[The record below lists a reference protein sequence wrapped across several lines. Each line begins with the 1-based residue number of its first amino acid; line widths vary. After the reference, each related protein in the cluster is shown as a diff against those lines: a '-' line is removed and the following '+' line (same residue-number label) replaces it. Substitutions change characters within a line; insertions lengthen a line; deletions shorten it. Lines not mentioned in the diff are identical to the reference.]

1 MPITLLPVTRR
12 GFLKTSLAAGAAVVT
27 GKVRATEPAGA
38 TSDRVALI
46 SDTHIAEKPE
56 AVIRGVDVAAHFRRV
71 IDELLTADSRPGRVF
86 HAGDCAYLDGKAAE
100 YANFFDLA
108 RRLPDAGLPVH
119 LLLGNHDHRQR
130 FWEALPKAYAREK
143 PIDSRHVALVNT
155 PVANWFLLDS
165 LDVTDKSPGALGETQ
180 LKWLEQAL
188 DKSADAPALVMVHHQ
203 PDRSKRPI
211 GLVDTAA
218 LEKVLIPRKQ
228 VKALIFGHT
237 HNWQVTQRDGIHH
250 INLPPVAYPFA
261 KDRPSGWIEATLTKS
276 GGTFTLHSLDT
287 KHRQHGQKHELAWR
301 AA

>member
-1 MPITLLPVTRR
+1 MPITLLPLTRR
-12 GFLKTSLAAGAAVVT
+12 SFLQSSLAAGATLLT
-27 GKVRATEPAGA
+27 GHGRAGETVDDP
-38 TSDRVALI
+38 SDRVALF

-56 AVIRGVDVAAHFRRV
+56 VVIRGVDVASNFRRV
-71 IDELLTADSRPGRVF
+71 IDEVLAADSRPTRVF
-86 HAGDCAYLDGKAAE
+86 HGGDCAYLDGKAAE
-100 YANFFDLA
+100 YATFFDLA
-108 RRLPDAGLPVH
+108 KRLPEAGRAVH

-143 PIDSRHVALVNT
+143 TLEARHVAVVKT

-165 LDVTDKSPGALGETQ
+165 LDVTDKSPGALGEVQ
-180 LKWLEQAL
+180 LKWLEESL

-203 PDRSKRPI
+203 PDRSKKPI

-218 LEKVLIPRKQ
+218 LEKLIAPRKQ

-237 HNWQVTQRDGIHH
+237 HNWNVTQRDGIHH

-261 KDRPSGWIEATLTKS
+261 KDRPSGWVDVRLTQAGAS
-276 GGTFTLHSLDT
+276 FTLHSLDP

-301 AA
+301 A